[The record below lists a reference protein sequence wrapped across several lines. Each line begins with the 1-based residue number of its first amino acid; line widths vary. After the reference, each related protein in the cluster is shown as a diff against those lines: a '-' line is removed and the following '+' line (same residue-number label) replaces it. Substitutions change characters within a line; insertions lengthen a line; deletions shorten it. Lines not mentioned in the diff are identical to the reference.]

1 MTSRE
6 DALALLHGYENTK
19 SQIFKDLGNESGIAT
34 LHVAFYGNAAAAAA
48 FVGLNESS
56 VRNRFTQAGLPCN
69 GNQIRKPDARI
80 HTVETNGM
88 QAAWGVHDWIDY
100 LRRRTSVQE
109 KAVECIWKLPKNT
122 EYGKLHFIGDVHFGN
137 PDQDFCKFEEFIGW
151 LKSQENDRFIILGD
165 LFEMRSKLSPG
176 GEPIMPQ
183 AVAYEVACEVF
194 RPVMS
199 QCLVVHTGNHDQ
211 RVQIQTDMPYD
222 PTRDFAAEFN
232 VPWAGKDGFHR
243 INISSG
249 NNSQK
254 YVGYCHHGTGASRS
268 KGGRANQLQQALRS
282 TTADYVALAHL
293 HDKDSVTD
301 VRFGPD
307 EEGIVK
313 QFHLSAVRC
322 GSWLKNGPGSYGR
335 EALFSPG
342 VPGAATLHLYTTKH
356 DAHARV

>member
-1 MTSRE
+1 MDFLDWLRE
-6 DALALLHGYENTK
+6 ED
-19 SQIFKDLGNESGIAT
+19 
-34 LHVAFYGNAAAAAA
+34 
-48 FVGLNESS
+48 
-56 VRNRFTQAGLPCN
+56 
-69 GNQIRKPDARI
+69 
-80 HTVETNGM
+80 
-88 QAAWGVHDWIDY
+88 
-100 LRRRTSVQE
+100 
-109 KAVECIWKLPKNT
+109 
-122 EYGKLHFIGDVHFGN
+122 
-137 PDQDFCKFEEFIGW
+137 
-151 LKSQENDRFIILGD
+151 NDRFIILGD

-199 QCLVVHTGNHDQ
+199 QCLLVHTGNHDQ

-232 VPWAGKDGFHR
+232 APWGGKDGFHR
-243 INISSG
+243 ITISSG
-249 NNSQK
+249 KDTQN
-254 YVGYCHHGTGASRS
+254 YTGYAHHGAGGART
-268 KGGRANQLQQALRS
+268 KGARANQLQQALRN

-307 EEGIVK
+307 EEGIIK
-313 QFHLSAVRC
+313 QFRLSAVRC

-335 EALFSPG
+335 EALFPPG
-342 VPGAATLHLYTTKH
+342 VPGAATLHLYTNKH